1 MPTGPP
7 RNPPPPCPRRSS
19 ISSVDP
25 PGVHFIYVT
34 SPWHYV
40 NFLIMGNR
48 GAACRLKSHV
58 FPLRMSR
65 FGDGLRLADY
75 RLNQYRDTDGP
86 SFFASDAYHRAPC
99 VDRRCAT
106 WGGRRRLADR

>member
-34 SPWHYV
+34 SPW
-40 NFLIMGNR
+40 LTWISSLW
-48 GAACRLKSHV
+48 AS
-58 FPLRMSR
+58 
-65 FGDGLRLADY
+65 
-75 RLNQYRDTDGP
+75 QGP
-86 SFFASDAYHRAPC
+86 VVASK
-99 VDRRCAT
+99 AT
-106 WGGRRRLADR
+106 FSLMD